1 MTGLGLGSLLDN
13 LLGAIGV
20 NKLVEYSL
28 GLGKLMGKK

>member
-1 MTGLGLGSLLDN
+1 LTGLGLGGLLDN

-20 NKLVEYSL
+20 NKLVDSL